1 MPTGAALRSLEI
13 LRKPVR
19 FLRGAALGGLG
30 LGLGVGLSG
39 CIPGVEKPELSL
51 EVPASYKAAAKGD
64 ADAAVPALAWWRGFR
79 STELTG
85 LMESAQLYN
94 LDIAVAIA
102 QIVQA
107 DAQVGVSGAAL
118 LPSISGSAN
127 AESQRVAAGSSSSL
141 AAGSTF
147 SQYSLGL
154 SASYIVD
161 FWGKNR
167 ATLSASE
174 ESATSARYNREVVA
188 LTTMATVANTYF
200 QVLAAEDQIK
210 VTRRNLTAAERI
222 LALIKSQF
230 AGGTASQLDLSQQEA
245 LVATQRAAIP
255 PLEVTVG
262 QNTAALAVLVARAP
276 ADFKVRGGSTTQIAV
291 PRVTPGLPSELLYQ
305 RPDVRQGRGAARVL
319 QFQRRCGAR
328 GVLPADPADRHHR
341 LPERG
346 AGLAVRAGR
355 LVLHAG
361 RRPDP
366 AAVRRL
372 PAGEPAQA
380 RQGPATAI
388 PADLS
393 QGRVVGLRRCREGAD
408 RVAEVHIAGA
418 PAIRR
423 RRRLAQGIRGRRDAI
438 ARRHGQSDH
447 GAAGAADAVHRRKQS
462 GHGQAQQ
469 AAGGE
474 QPVPGARRRLDARR
488 HARGGSAMRSVMQR
502 FVTASVMT
510 LIVAL
515 GAPAGAVRAQ
525 QRPPNSVPLA
535 FGMSADQA
543 SQSLGVPLNYVRGT
557 RGNEL
562 FVALPNVRG
571 SVLSRRSD
579 GLYLQFGK
587 GRLIAWKGD
596 WGTNPQ

>member
-1 MPTGAALRSLEI
+1 MRSLEI

-19 FLRGAALGGLG
+19 FLRGAALVGLG

-51 EVPASYKAAAKGD
+51 EVPASYKTAAKGD

-200 QVLAAEDQIK
+200 QVLAAQDQIK
-210 VTRRNLTAAERI
+210 VTRRNLAAAERI

-305 RPDVRQGRGAARVL
+305 RPDVRQAEAQLASSNFSVDAARAAFFPQIQL
-319 QFQRRCGAR
+319 TGTTGFQSAALASLFAPGAWYYT
-328 GVLPADPADRHHR
+328 LA
-341 LPERG
+341 
-346 AGLAVRAGR
+346 AGLTQPLFDGFLLESQFKLAKGQQLQYLQTYRKAVLSAFADVEKALIALQKYTLQER
-355 LVLHAG
+355 LQSDVV
-361 RRPDP
+361 
-366 AAVRRL
+366 AASRK
-372 PAGEPAQA
+372 AFE
-380 RQGPATAI
+380 
-388 PADLS
+388 
-393 QGRVVGLRRCREGAD
+393 
-408 RVAEVHIAGA
+408 VAETQ
-418 PAIRR
+418 
-423 RRRLAQGIRGRRDAI
+423 LRGGTVNLI
-438 ARRHGQSDH
+438 T
-447 GAAGAADAVHRRKQS
+447 VL
-462 GHGQAQQ
+462 QAQQ
-469 AAGGE
+469 TLFTAENNLVTVRLNKLLAASSLF
-474 QPVPGARRRLDARR
+474 Q
-488 HARGGSAMRSVMQR
+488 
-502 FVTASVMT
+502 
-510 LIVAL
+510 AL
-515 GAPAGAVRAQ
+515 GGGWTPAGTLAAAV
-525 QRPPNSVPLA
+525 P
-535 FGMSADQA
+535 
-543 SQSLGVPLNYVRGT
+543 
-557 RGNEL
+557 
-562 FVALPNVRG
+562 
-571 SVLSRRSD
+571 
-579 GLYLQFGK
+579 
-587 GRLIAWKGD
+587 
-596 WGTNPQ
+596 